1 MGKKPLSNRSAPG
14 TVEEQARLIPD
25 GDIIFIGKLRA
36 VYMDMSIAQLP
47 LYDSCELDSVAS
59 EDSLDVNL
67 PLADRS

>member
-1 MGKKPLSNRSAPG
+1 MRKKPNRSARG

-25 GDIIFIGKLRA
+25 GDIILIGKLQA